1 MKKIIVLILIISL
14 STQILFSELIR
25 DNQSKITV
33 DSYKIENNK
42 LKLVVKVNIDKANKL
57 GKIKIGYKYKV
68 KGKEWETGNNI
79 YMEDEFIEGGI
90 HELIWDYKRDI
101 GESDLEKTEIEFY
114 PYTYSIPDTI
124 KNPVIYILYEQNPS
138 GLKINEQEDFLITEQ
153 GETNIKISKDGYRGI
168 EKEIQGERNKIY
180 KLSANLIPSKPKGR
194 YKNTSGNITI
204 IIIGGMLG
212 GSVIAAIIGLDPDD
226 SSFTLPALGLVALT
240 SLTIYLGILLYESIK
255 YGKEDAKA
263 LKAMKQWESEYGNK
277 KSEIKIMKIE

>member
-1 MKKIIVLILIISL
+1 M
-14 STQILFSELIR
+14 
-25 DNQSKITV
+25 
-33 DSYKIENNK
+33 
-42 LKLVVKVNIDKANKL
+42 
-57 GKIKIGYKYKV
+57 
-68 KGKEWETGNNI
+68 
-79 YMEDEFIEGGI
+79 
-90 HELIWDYKRDI
+90 
-101 GESDLEKTEIEFY
+101 
-114 PYTYSIPDTI
+114 
-124 KNPVIYILYEQNPS
+124 
-138 GLKINEQEDFLITEQ
+138 
-153 GETNIKISKDGYRGI
+153 
-168 EKEIQGERNKIY
+168 
-180 KLSANLIPSKPKGR
+180 IPSKPKGR